1 MDEADMFKLAERLDE
16 DVTPCDF
23 VPLDGEDEPEN
34 FNSEFLAKI
43 AADKED
49 NGKILGHNDENAEN
63 ANNLNHNN
71 NKIAQKTQN
80 GKVNT
85 KKAAQNA
92 QKRNIDRFK
101 DGYFSYYDDI
111 KIDSHKVIDW

>member
-1 MDEADMFKLAERLDE
+1 MNEADMFKLAEQLDE

-23 VPLDGEDEPEN
+23 VPLDGEDDPEN

-43 AADKED
+43 ATDKE
-49 NGKILGHNDENAEN
+49 NCGKMLSIGDKNAKK
-63 ANNLNHNN
+63 ANNLNHND
-71 NKIAQKTQN
+71 NKVVQKTQN
-80 GKVNT
+80 KEINT
-85 KKAAQNA
+85 KKAAKNA

-101 DGYFSYYDDI
+101 DRYFSYYDDI